1 MKFYDEHNNLI
12 DNNSIEKPEQDL
24 VNYYIGDFKEDRNAE
39 ILVKINEVILVV
51 GMEYKTVTYED
62 FKAIKTIPYSKN
74 QNIILAE
81 NESIEIRT
89 YYKIL
94 YENKLYDLIFSID
107 STYCDRLF
115 HLLKEVKA

>member
-1 MKFYDEHNNLI
+1 MNTLPIHNKL
-12 DNNSIEKPEQDL
+12 K
-24 VNYYIGDFKEDRNAE
+24 IGSLYKVINEELLLDFEEDRNTE
-39 ILVKINEVILVV
+39 IFVKKNEVVLVV
-51 GMEYKTVTYED
+51 GVEYKTVTYED

-115 HLLKEVKA
+115 HLLKEVKT